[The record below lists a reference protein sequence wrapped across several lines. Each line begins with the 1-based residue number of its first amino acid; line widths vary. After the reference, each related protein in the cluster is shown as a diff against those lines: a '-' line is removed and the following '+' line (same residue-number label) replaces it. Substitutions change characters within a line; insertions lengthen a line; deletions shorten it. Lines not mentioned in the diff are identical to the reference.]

1 MATAPAPRVGRYV
14 PISGLTGQP
23 AKRPRAGLY
32 ERVSR
37 FATAADRQQARSIG
51 QQNTGNR
58 EACDRYGWSI
68 EDVYPDPGLS
78 ASRFA
83 GAKGGANREQYKRML
98 ADMAAGRLD
107 VLVIW
112 ETSRVSR
119 ELENGA
125 ELLNTAQRTG
135 TMIYVTSHDRI
146 YNVANARDRR
156 SLAEDLVDSEYEAG
170 KISVR
175 IKRGKE
181 ASRLA
186 GRPQGKPIYGTRR
199 VFDPQTRQWVR
210 DEADPDTA
218 PVIARIKKLAGDGV
232 SYEKIAAALNGD
244 GIASPGG
251 VAWNAPS
258 VLRIAASPVY
268 GKMGIIELDPEDDTR
283 ALLRAMDAGRK
294 GERPARQKYRY
305 TGVMRCAVCQQP
317 LRASP
322 RGEICYYGCPGG
334 HVYVD
339 MVKADEYIDASAIAR
354 LCLPDLADLITRSD
368 AGTANAA
375 AAQDAIAARGKLK
388 IAEATASYNA
398 DRLGIDTLEAITKE
412 WEPKI
417 RAAEKSAAK
426 LRMPS
431 ALVGLPDSDPEVVEQ
446 RWSALTTSARKA
458 ATRAL
463 MPDLELR
470 RPPQRGMSTSEA
482 IEQRIIPWP
491 QVS

>member
-1 MATAPAPRVGRYV
+1 MYV
-14 PISGLTGQP
+14 PTGGLSGQQADTV
-23 AKRPRAGLY
+23 RAGLY
-32 ERVSR
+32 ERVSKV
-37 FATAADRQQARSIG
+37 ATAAERQHARSIG
-51 QQNTGNR
+51 QQNAGNR
-58 EACDRYGWSI
+58 EACARYGWNI
-68 EDVYPDPGLS
+68 TDVYPDPGLS

-83 GAKGGANREQYKRML
+83 GTKGGANREQYKRML
-98 ADMAAGRLD
+98 ADLAAGSLD
-107 VLVIW
+107 VLVMW
-112 ETSRVSR
+112 EPSRGSR
-119 ELENGA
+119 ELESWA
-125 ELLNTAQRTG
+125 SLLNTALRTG
-135 TMIYVTSHDRI
+135 TKIYITSHDHV
-146 YNVANARDRR
+146 YDMANSRDRR
-156 SLAEDLVDSEYEAG
+156 SLAEDGVDSEYEAE
-170 KISVR
+170 KISAR

-186 GRPQGKPIYGTRR
+186 GRPQGKPIYGTKR

-218 PVIARIKKLAGDGV
+218 PVVARIKKLAGDGV

-268 GKMGIIELDPEDDTR
+268 GKMDIIDLDPEDDTR
-283 ALLRAMDAGRK
+283 ALLRATDAGRK

-322 RGEICYYGCPGG
+322 RGEISYYGCPGG

-339 MVKADEYIDASAIAR
+339 MAKADEYIDTSAITR

-375 AAQDAIAARGKLK
+375 AAQDAIAVRGRRK
-388 IAEATASYNA
+388 ITEATTSYSA
-398 DRLGIDTLEAITKE
+398 DRIGIDTLEAITKE

-417 RAAEKSAAK
+417 RAAERHAAQ

-431 ALVGLPDSDPEVVEQ
+431 ALVGLPDSDPEVVKQ

-491 QVS
+491 Q